1 MSSLDEIRESRLK
14 KREMLIQ
21 KGIDPYPRD
30 GEAFVS
36 LSDLSGLF
44 SKYSKS
50 KHIKTAGRIV
60 AFREHGKSFFA
71 DIFDGTGKFQIF
83 GKLDEM
89 KEGEFARFMDTAD
102 IGDFIAVEGSAFLTK
117 KKEKSILI
125 SSWTML
131 AKSIRSLPEKWYG
144 LQDVEER
151 FRKRYLDILMNDDI
165 RARFLMRSK
174 IISSLR
180 NILDKEGFV
189 EVETPLLHP
198 IPGGALARPF
208 VTHYGALDRDFYLRI
223 APELY
228 LKRLLVGGISKVYEM
243 GRNFR
248 NEGIDMTHNPEF
260 TMLELYEA
268 FKNASYHRTFLEKLL
283 GILIQ
288 QIAKGSVPMHGE
300 EKILFSKKFAE
311 LSFNDVLKRHALIA
325 DYNAISK
332 SDLVLRARQ
341 LGIDITDVQE
351 KGKIADEIFKKV
363 CRPKI
368 IQPTFVIDIPQD
380 ISPLAKANPEKEH
393 VADRY
398 LLIAGGLEI
407 ANGFSELNDP
417 VEQEKR
423 FYAQEE
429 AHKAGDVEVNRMDE
443 EFLEALEYGMP
454 PAAGLGIGIDRLVML
469 FANERNIRE
478 VVLFP
483 TLRPKS

>member
-1 MSSLDEIRESRLK
+1 MSSLDEIREFRLK

-21 KGIDPYPRD
+21 KGIEPYPRD
-30 GEAFVS
+30 GEAFIS
-36 LSDLSGLF
+36 LSDLRDSF

-50 KHIKTAGRIV
+50 KRVKTAGRII

-89 KEGEFARFMDTAD
+89 KEGEFTRFMDTTD
-102 IGDFIAVEGSAFLTK
+102 IGDFIAVEGSMFVTQ

-125 SSWTML
+125 TSWTML
-131 AKSIRSLPEKWYG
+131 AKSIRSLPEKWHG

-165 RARFLMRSK
+165 RTRFLMRSK

-180 NILDKEGFV
+180 GILDKEGFI
-189 EVETPLLHP
+189 EVETPLLHS

-208 VTHYGALDRDFYLRI
+208 ATHHEALDHDFYLRI

-228 LKRLLVGGISKVYEM
+228 LKRLLVGGIPKVYEL

-268 FKNASYHRTFLEKLL
+268 FKNASHHRAFLEKLL
-283 GILIQ
+283 GGLIRQ
-288 QIAKGSVPMHGE
+288 VTGGSVLTCGE
-300 EKILFSKKFAE
+300 EKILFSKKFTEMGFSEA
-311 LSFNDVLKRHALIA
+311 LKRYALIA
-325 DYNAISK
+325 DFNSVSQ

-341 LGIDITDVQE
+341 LGIDIAGVKE
-351 KGKIADEIFKKV
+351 RGKIADEIFKKV

-380 ISPLAKANPEKEH
+380 ISPLAKANPEKEN

-423 FYAQEE
+423 FHAQEE
-429 AHKAGDVEVNRMDE
+429 AHKAGDSEVTRMDE

-469 FANERNIRE
+469 FTNQRNIRE

-483 TLRPKS
+483 TLRPKD